1 MVSGLPL
8 VEHVKQL
15 CDACLAGKQ
24 RRAPFAQQAKFQA
37 KDRLELVHGDLC
49 GPISPTTPSGKKYFL
64 LLVDDLMRYTRLALL
79 ATKDEAAAAIIR
91 LQAGAESESSCKL
104 RTLRTDHRGEF
115 TSGSF
120 TAYCAELGVEHNLT
134 APYSPQ

>member
-24 RRAPFAQQAKFQA
+24 RRAPFAQQAKFRA

-49 GPISPTTPSGKKYFL
+49 GPINPATPSGKKYFL
-64 LLVDDLMRYTRLALL
+64 LLVDDLTRYMWLSLL
-79 ATKDEAAAAIIR
+79 ASNDEAAAAIIR
-91 LQAGAESESSCKL
+91 LQTGAEAESSSKL
-104 RTLRTDHRGEF
+104 RTLRTDRGGEF

-120 TAYCAELGVEHNLT
+120 TSYCAELGVDHH
-134 APYSPQ
+134 